1 VSGVFVDTNVLLYV
15 LSADERKANIAE
27 AVLAKGATIS
37 VQVLNEAASVC
48 IRKLKMPWPE
58 VHEFLNGVKAC
69 CEVLPLTLSLHE
81 QALVLAERFQ
91 LSIYDA
97 LVCAAAL
104 EGQAHTLLT
113 EDMHEG
119 LVLGNLKFVN
129 PFLNPA

>member
-27 AVLAKGATIS
+27 AILGKGATIS

-48 IRKLKMPWPE
+48 VRKLKMSWPE
-58 VHEFLNGVKAC
+58 VHELLNGIKAC
-69 CEVLPLTLSLHE
+69 CEVLPLTLSIHE

-97 LVCAAAL
+97 LVCAAAQ
-104 EGQAHTLLT
+104 EARAQTLLT

-119 LVLGNLKFVN
+119 LVLGKLKLVN

>member
-1 VSGVFVDTNVLLYV
+1 MSGVFLDTNVLLYV
-15 LSADERKANIAE
+15 LSADARKANIAE
-27 AVLAKGATIS
+27 AILAKGATIS

-48 IRKLKMPWPE
+48 IRKLKMSWPE
-58 VHEFLNGVKAC
+58 VHELLNGIKAC
-69 CEVLPLTLSLHE
+69 CEVLPLTLSIHE

-97 LVCAAAL
+97 LVCAAAQ
-104 EGQAHTLLT
+104 EAHAHTLLT

-119 LVLGNLKFVN
+119 LVLGKLKLVN

>member
-1 VSGVFVDTNVLLYV
+1 MSGVFLDTNVVLYL

-27 AVLAKGATIS
+27 AILAKGGTIS
-37 VQVLNEAASVC
+37 VQVLNEAISVC

-58 VHEFLNGVKAC
+58 VHEFLDGVRAC
-69 CEVLPLTLSLHE
+69 CEVLPLTLIIHE
-81 QALVLAERFQ
+81 QALTLAERYQ

-104 EGQAHTLLT
+104 EGEAHTLLT

-119 LVLGNLKFVN
+119 LVLGNLKLEN
-129 PFLNPA
+129 PFK